1 LSSFFACDENGD
13 IITTKDSI
21 GYDIWQSN
29 IGLAEVDF
37 SLFSLEG
44 SKEIVTKDGKL
55 GFIFNDNTPTGPKI
69 GIAQIDE
76 NTGIELV
83 RSNSQIDRALVGV
96 SQDMAIVRVETQ
108 NFNSY
113 QKIDAAEQGIYQ
125 NI

>member
-1 LSSFFACDENGD
+1 M
-13 IITTKDSI
+13 II
-21 GYDIWQSN
+21 
-29 IGLAEVDF
+29 LPPAP
-37 SLFSLEG
+37 
-44 SKEIVTKDGKL
+44 KL
-55 GFIFNDNTPTGPKI
+55 VSHKSMRILV
-69 GIAQIDE
+69 
-76 NTGIELV
+76 ELV

>member
-69 GIAQIDE
+69 GISQIDE
-76 NTGIELV
+76 NTG
-83 RSNSQIDRALVGV
+83 
-96 SQDMAIVRVETQ
+96 
-108 NFNSY
+108 
-113 QKIDAAEQGIYQ
+113 
-125 NI
+125 